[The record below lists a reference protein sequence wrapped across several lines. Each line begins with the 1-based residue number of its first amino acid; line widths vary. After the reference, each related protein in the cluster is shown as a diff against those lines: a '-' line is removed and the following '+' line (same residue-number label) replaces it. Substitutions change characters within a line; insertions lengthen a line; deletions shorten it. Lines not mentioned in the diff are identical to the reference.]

1 MWLTMMES
9 LKFKQSLLLLIL
21 GLLLVFTSCDL
32 LNRSTLKVQKGYSL
46 GTDYSIKYEV
56 ANDSIDYRDEIE
68 LIFVKMNES
77 LSTYLPTSLISKVNR
92 GDSTIV
98 ADAYFK
104 EVFLKAYDVWA
115 VTDGDFD
122 PTVGSLVNAWGF
134 GPGEQIDNITKEKID
149 SILTLVGFD
158 KVKITPEGTVK
169 KENPN
174 IFIDFNA
181 LAKGYTIDVV
191 GRLFEEKNVKNYLI
205 EIGGE
210 ILTKGR
216 NTEMNRDWV
225 VAIDDPRQ
233 EEEQR
238 VTIALVNLKDKAMAT
253 SGNYRKYRVE
263 ESTGELYAHT
273 INSKTGY
280 TEKSNILSVS
290 VIAPNCM
297 EADAFATAFMVM
309 DIGKVK
315 QLSESLPQLET
326 YMLLSGDDGSI
337 EKYITS
343 GFKELLIED
352 KE

>member
-1 MWLTMMES
+1 MMES
-9 LKFKQSLLLLIL
+9 LKFRQCSLFCFF
-21 GLLLVFTSCDL
+21 GLFCVITSCNLFDT
-32 LNRSTLKVQKGYSL
+32 SVLKVQKGYSL
-46 GTDYSIKYEV
+46 GTDYTIKYEV

-98 ADAYFK
+98 TDAYFK
-104 EVFLKAYDVWA
+104 EVFSKAYDVWA
-115 VTDGDFD
+115 ITDGDFD

-134 GPGEQIDNITKEKID
+134 GPGEQIDDLTKEKVD

-158 KVKITPEGTVK
+158 KVQITAEGTVK

-191 GRLFEEKNVKNYLI
+191 GRLLEEKNVENYLI

-216 NTEMNRDWV
+216 NTEMDRDWV

-233 EEEQR
+233 EEEKR
-238 VTIALVNLKDKAMAT
+238 ITIALVNLKDKAMAT

-290 VIAPNCM
+290 VVAPNCM

-309 DIGKVK
+309 EVDKVK

-326 YMLLSGDDGSI
+326 YMLMSGDDGSI

-343 GFKELLIED
+343 GFKELMIED
-352 KE
+352 DK